1 MEVPILANVIR
12 GTTVESVHRGHFI
25 VMNGSGKTITAVG
38 DPQTVTFFR
47 SACKPFQAMP
57 LVTSGAADAYRFDE
71 NEIALACAS
80 HSGEPIHI
88 ATVGSMLDKIGL
100 KESDLHCG
108 KHLPFNDAEAK
119 RMLRS
124 GIEPTQLH
132 NNCSG
137 KHAAMLAVA
146 KHVGADTGTY
156 CDPRNPVQQM
166 IVEAISLF
174 AEIPKNKIQIGID
187 GCSAPNFA
195 LPLSAM
201 AKSFVNLIRP
211 ENFSDNVRS
220 ACTRIVNAMTQ
231 FPELIGGTERLDTML
246 MRAVPGKLIS
256 KVGADGVWLCA
267 AAPSEKWLEGLAI
280 ALKIEDGDDKLA
292 RPVVAVEILRRLGIL
307 SNDDLPEISPMT
319 IKNRRGDS
327 VGKIV
332 ADSFWPQTVS

>member
-12 GTTVESVHRGHFI
+12 GTTVESIHRGHFI
-25 VMNGSGKTITAVG
+25 VMDGSGKTITAVG
-38 DPQTVTFFR
+38 DPETVTFFR

-57 LVTSGAADAYRFDE
+57 LVTSGAAEAFGFDE
-71 NEIALACAS
+71 SEVALACAS
-80 HSGEPIHI
+80 HSGEPIHVSI
-88 ATVGSMLDKIGL
+88 AQGMLEKIGFGE
-100 KESDLHCG
+100 KDLNCG
-108 KHLPFNDAEAK
+108 AHLPFNEKEAQ

-124 GIEPTQLH
+124 GLEPTQLH

-146 KHVGADTGTY
+146 KHVSADTGTY

-166 IVEAISLF
+166 IVETISLF
-174 AEIPKNKIQIGID
+174 TEIPKNKIQIGID

-211 ENFSDNVRS
+211 QIFSDNIRA
-220 ACTRIVNAMTQ
+220 ACTRIVNAMIK

-267 AAPSEKWLEGLAI
+267 AAPSEKWPEGLAV

-292 RPVVAVEILRRLGIL
+292 RPVIAVEILRQLGIL
-307 SNDDLPEISPMT
+307 SNGDLSDISPMP

-332 ADSFWPQTVS
+332 ADSFRL

>member
-25 VMNGSGKTITAVG
+25 VMDGGGKTVTAVG
-38 DPQTVTFFR
+38 DPATVTFFR

-57 LVTSGAADAYRFDE
+57 LLTSGAAEAFGFDE
-71 NEIALACAS
+71 SEVALACAS
-80 HSGEPIHI
+80 HSGEPIHVSV
-88 ATVGSMLDKIGL
+88 AQGMLEKISL
-100 KESDLHCG
+100 AEKDLHCG
-108 KHLPFNDAEAK
+108 VHLPFNEAEAN

-124 GIEPTQLH
+124 GEQPTQLH

-166 IVEAISLF
+166 ILETISLF
-174 AEIPKNKIQIGID
+174 TEIPKNKIQIGID

-201 AKSFVNLIRP
+201 AKSFANLIRP
-211 ENFSDNVRS
+211 ENFSDNIRA
-220 ACTRIVNAMTQ
+220 ACTRIVNAMIK

-267 AAPSEKWLEGLAI
+267 AAPSEKWPEGLAV
-280 ALKIEDGDDKLA
+280 ALKIEDGDDKRS
-292 RPVVAVEILRRLGIL
+292 RPVVAVEILRKLEIL
-307 SNDDLPEISPMT
+307 SDTALPDVSPMP

-327 VGKIV
+327 VGKV
-332 ADSFWPQTVS
+332 AAAGPFRI

>member
-12 GTTVESVHRGHFI
+12 GTTVESIHRGHFI
-25 VMNGSGKTITAVG
+25 VMDGSGKTITAVG
-38 DPQTVTFFR
+38 DPETVTFFR

-57 LVTSGAADAYRFDE
+57 LVTSGAAEAFGFDE
-71 NEIALACAS
+71 SEVALACAS
-80 HSGEPIHI
+80 HSGEPIHVSV
-88 ATVGSMLDKIGL
+88 AQGMLEKIGL
-100 KESDLHCG
+100 SEKDLHCG
-108 KHLPFNDAEAK
+108 AHLPFNEKEAQ
-119 RMLRS
+119 RMLRA
-124 GIEPTQLH
+124 GLEPKQLH

-166 IVEAISLF
+166 ILETISLF
-174 AEIPKNKIQIGID
+174 TETPKNKLQIGID
-187 GCSAPNFA
+187 GCAAPNFA
-195 LPLSAM
+195 LSLSAM

-211 ENFSDNVRS
+211 ENFSDNIRA
-220 ACTRIVNAMTQ
+220 ACTRIVNAMIK

-267 AAPSEKWLEGLAI
+267 AAPSEKWPEGLAV

-292 RPVVAVEILRRLGIL
+292 RPVIAVEILRQLGIL
-307 SNDDLPEISPMT
+307 SNGDLSDISPMP

-332 ADSFWPQTVS
+332 ADSFRL